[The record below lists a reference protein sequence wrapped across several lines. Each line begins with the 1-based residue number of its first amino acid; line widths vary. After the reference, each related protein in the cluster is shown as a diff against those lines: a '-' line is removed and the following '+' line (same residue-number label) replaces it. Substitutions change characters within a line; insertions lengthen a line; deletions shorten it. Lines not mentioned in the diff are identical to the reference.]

1 MRRPQYFEK
10 KSSYFLTFF
19 VEMSKNWEISFK
31 FCGLNFMSKL
41 FYVNFEQ
48 NSTASCLSEKIIATI
63 NVETYKRFSKW
74 NRRKKIS
81 RWHRNSCRV
90 QKKCKSHLKFNLK
103 INISLNE
110 QQFHV
115 ANFDLLL
122 SSRKT
127 FV

>member
-1 MRRPQYFEK
+1 MRRPHYFEK

-63 NVETYKRFSKW
+63 NVETYKRFSKR

-81 RWHRNSCRV
+81 RWHRNSCSV
-90 QKKCKSHLKFNLK
+90 QKKMQKPSKVQPQNQHF
-103 INISLNE
+103 
-110 QQFHV
+110 
-115 ANFDLLL
+115 
-122 SSRKT
+122 T
-127 FV
+127 

>member
-1 MRRPQYFEK
+1 MLKPIKDFPNEIGEK
-10 KSSYFLTFF
+10 RLVDGIGIL
-19 VEMSKNWEISFK
+19 VEFK
-31 FCGLNFMSKL
+31 
-41 FYVNFEQ
+41 
-48 NSTASCLSEKIIATI
+48 
-63 NVETYKRFSKW
+63 
-74 NRRKKIS
+74 
-81 RWHRNSCRV
+81 
-90 QKKCKSHLKFNLK
+90 KKCKSHLKFNLK